1 VTVGLV
7 AVMWVAS
14 ALVAAGAL
22 AAAWRRDLGAA
33 LAAIPL
39 VFGGAAVAFAG
50 VARFAAAGGPPILG
64 QAIAVLIAAAA
75 LALVALG
82 VGIAGR
88 EATR

>member
-1 VTVGLV
+1 MTVGLV

-14 ALVAAGAL
+14 ALVAIGAL
-22 AAAWRRDLGAA
+22 AAVWRRDLGAA
-33 LAAIPL
+33 LASIPL
-39 VFGGAAVAFAG
+39 IFGGAAVAFAA

-64 QAIAVLIAAAA
+64 QAVAVLIAAAA

-88 EATR
+88 ETTR